1 VSERSKRIQRDRFE
15 RFMSIEPD
23 AITEERTVTASLSSE
38 QPVERWFGNEVLV
51 HNKAAIDASRAE
63 SGLPLLLNHD
73 HGAPI
78 GLVKDLRLEDGRLRG
93 TLHFHQHT
101 ETARSAWDM
110 VREGWL
116 KGVSIGYQI
125 KRWVEDAKSDLVRV
139 TDWTLLEASVVSVPA
154 DATVGINR
162 SMENDTMAI
171 DGNDT
176 VTETGGGSVVDLV
189 RVHEKGKQ
197 VGQQEGAKL
206 ERQRIASIN
215 DAFAR
220 RSVPRTSQFE
230 ALKDEAVAGGWSVE
244 RANAAIL
251 DLMAQDSEPA
261 VDHRSIS
268 DTATAPKSREMPRA
282 EMRRDSYDSVK
293 EGVELAILVRSQ
305 LATPEQRKKLAD
317 YGYGGFT
324 LAELGREVL
333 EGSGIRVRV
342 TDKRALAGMVLGR
355 AGHGSSDFTDILANI
370 ATKAVMRGWEEAPE
384 TWNIWTRIIGL
395 PDFKQAKIVGLSNF
409 SDLAEVPE
417 QAEYTHG
424 TMSDISEAIQ
434 LKTYGRLFTISRQA
448 IINDDTSSFTA
459 IPRAMARAASRMIGD
474 LAYDVLKNGTS
485 ATLDQDSTAL
495 FDASTHKNYVTS
507 GAAPSVTTL
516 NAGFTAMAVQTDP
529 SGGSF
534 LNIAPRYL
542 IVPRAIENT
551 ATTLVAATY
560 DPAGTAGTLTPNPFQ
575 GRLTVVADARLD
587 DTTWTTHAG
596 KGWFLAA
603 DQNVWDT
610 VVVATLNGE
619 TAPYL
624 EEQQGFSADGV
635 TYKVRIDAAAEPLDF
650 RTLYFNDGQ

>member
-1 VSERSKRIQRDRFE
+1 MSERAKRIQRDRFE
-15 RFMSIEPD
+15 RFMAIEPQ
-23 AITEERTVTASLSSE
+23 AATEERTVTASLSSE
-38 QPVERWFGNEVLV
+38 EPVARWFGKEVLV
-51 HNKAAIDASRAE
+51 HSEAAIDAGRAE

-73 HGAPI
+73 HTAPI
-78 GLVKDLRLEDGRLRG
+78 GLVKDLRLEGGRLRG
-93 TLHFHQHT
+93 TLHFHPHT

-162 SMENDTMAI
+162 SMENDTMAL

-189 RVHEKGKQ
+189 RVHEKGKKA
-197 VGQQEGAKL
+197 GQEEGAKI
-206 ERQRIASIN
+206 ERQRIAAIG

-220 RSVPRTSQFE
+220 RSVPKTSAFE
-230 ALKDEAVAGGWSVE
+230 ALRGEAIAAGWSID
-244 RANAAIL
+244 RTNAAIL

-261 VDHRSIS
+261 TDHRSM
-268 DTATAPKSREMPRA
+268 DDVAMAPRSRETPRV
-282 EMRRDSYDSVK
+282 EMRRDSYDSIK
-293 EGVELAILVRSQ
+293 QGVELAILVRSQ
-305 LATPEQRKKLAD
+305 LATTDERKKLAD

-333 EGSGIRVRV
+333 EGSGTRVRA

-370 ATKAVMRGWEEAPE
+370 ATKAVMKGWEEAPE
-384 TWNIWTRIIGL
+384 TWNIWTRIISL
-395 PDFKQAKIVGLSNF
+395 PDFKQAKVVGLSNF

-417 QAEYTHG
+417 QSEYTHG
-424 TMSDISEAIQ
+424 TFSDISEAVQ
-434 LKTYGRLFTISRQA
+434 LKSYGRLFTISRQA
-448 IINDDTSSFTA
+448 LINDDTSSFTV
-459 IPRAMARAASRMIGD
+459 IPRAMARAASRMVGD
-474 LAYDVLKNGTS
+474 LAYDVLKNGVT

-495 FDASTHKNYVTS
+495 FEASVHKNYVTS

-516 NAGFTAMAVQTDP
+516 DAGFTAMAVQTDP
-529 SGGSF
+529 SGAAF
-534 LNIAPRYL
+534 LNISPKYL
-542 IVPRAIENT
+542 IVPRAIENV
-551 ATTLVAATY
+551 ARTLVAATY
-560 DPAGTAGTLTPNPFQ
+560 DPAGTAGTLKPNPFA
-575 GRLTVVADARLD
+575 GRLEVVADARLD

-610 VVVATLNGE
+610 VIVATLNGE